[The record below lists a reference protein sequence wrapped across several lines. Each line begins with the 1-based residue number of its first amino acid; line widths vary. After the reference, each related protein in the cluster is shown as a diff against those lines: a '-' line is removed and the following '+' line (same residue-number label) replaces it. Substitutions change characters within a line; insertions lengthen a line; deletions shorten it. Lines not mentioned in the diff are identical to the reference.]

1 MKNKNIKNDIILKV
15 LNGQSVDRPPVWM
28 MRQAGRFLPEYR
40 KLRSK
45 FSFFERCKNPNLV
58 SKITIMPINIIE
70 TDAAIIF
77 SDILVIPQAMGMNVS
92 MIPDF
97 GPKLDSINK
106 KEDIDKFNVPDV
118 KKKLNY
124 VFEGIKQTIIDLD
137 NKVPLIGFAGSP
149 WTVFCYMI
157 QGSGSKDFSKA
168 KEFCLNYPNYS
179 KKLLELI
186 TVTTIDYMKGQIRSG
201 IDIFQLFD
209 SWGGIL
215 SKKDYLKFSFPYIK
229 MIIDQCNIPNIL
241 FAKGCWHSLKEI
253 NKLSTN
259 AIGLDWLIEPKYAR
273 KILGYD
279 RVVQGNLDPS
289 YLLSSKSKIKRLTL
303 DMINEFG
310 SKNYIVN
317 LGHGILPNTPVE
329 NAKTF
334 IKTVKC
340 YS

>member
-215 SKKDYLKFSFPYIK
+215 SKKEF
-229 MIIDQCNIPNIL
+229 QA
-241 FAKGCWHSLKEI
+241 AKK
-253 NKLSTN
+253 
-259 AIGLDWLIEPKYAR
+259 
-273 KILGYD
+273 KIL
-279 RVVQGNLDPS
+279 S
-289 YLLSSKSKIKRLTL
+289 
-303 DMINEFG
+303 
-310 SKNYIVN
+310 
-317 LGHGILPNTPVE
+317 
-329 NAKTF
+329 
-334 IKTVKC
+334 
-340 YS
+340 